1 MRMDWLPSAKYQ
13 NYAPIQFARFGN
25 IRYFCKIA
33 LKLGC
38 CYEKTDTCVGY
49 NHYDALTV
57 TAQGVDGIKRNSS
70 YLYGEGGG
78 VTLQAAKEAALAD
91 LIQKISVTVH
101 SDFTSKERELN
112 QDGNVTSDA
121 EYQSI
126 IRSYSTATLT
136 NVKTI
141 VLKPEPDA
149 SVFLYIAKSEID
161 RIFESRVAKA
171 KEFVGNADEALKNG
185 QIDDALRY
193 YYWSYCL
200 VKSLRYP
207 NEAKIFVDGQE
218 RSLLAWLPTRIDDV
232 MGKVKVQSRRTADNT
247 YEITATYDG
256 RPVRSMDYTYFDG
269 VDNSPVYSILDGK
282 GLVELRPGMA
292 MDAVQLKLEYEFR
305 GLSRNDSE
313 VEAVVGAMK
322 PAVYRRAYHRVALDG
337 AAAPA
342 ESTSTD
348 VNGSMQS
355 PLALTD
361 MGTLGTAVMKPVM
374 QALRSGSIEQCRK
387 KFTAEGWEEFS
398 KLMGYG
404 KVTLMDDIHL
414 DYFADGDCVVCRG
427 LPVSCRFN
435 RGRVF
440 NEKLSFYID
449 SNSKQITHVA
459 MGLGREAMNDVVLGH
474 LDWSEK
480 SRTRIVGFLEDY
492 RTSYAT
498 KNLEY
503 LDKVFDDNAVI
514 VLGKRL
520 QVAPQLNKEGYM
532 NNHRVQFTQLTKR
545 EFLRNLRRQF
555 QSKDYINLHF
565 SQNRIYQLQKGV
577 ERYGIEIKQDY
588 YSSNYGDTGY
598 LTMIFDLTNP
608 DQPVIHVRTWQ
619 EQPDPNFGVV
629 SPADF

>member
-1 MRMDWLPSAKYQ
+1 MKRLTL
-13 NYAPIQFARFGN
+13 
-25 IRYFCKIA
+25 A
-33 LKLGC
+33 LGIII
-38 CYEKTDTCVGY
+38 TM
-49 NHYDALTV
+49 ALTV

-218 RSLLAWLPTRIDDV
+218 RSLLAWLPTRIEDV

-337 AAAPA
+337 AASPA

-492 RTSYAT
+492 RTAYAT

-598 LTMIFDLTNP
+598 LTLIFDLTNP

>member
-1 MRMDWLPSAKYQ
+1 MKRLILAWGIIITM
-13 NYAPIQFARFGN
+13 
-25 IRYFCKIA
+25 
-33 LKLGC
+33 
-38 CYEKTDTCVGY
+38 
-49 NHYDALTV
+49 ALTV

-218 RSLLAWLPTRIDDV
+218 HSLLAWLPTRIDDV

-337 AAAPA
+337 AASPA

-374 QALRSGSIEQCRK
+374 QALRSGSIEQCRQ
-387 KFTAEGWEEFS
+387 KFTADGWEEFS

-492 RTSYAT
+492 RTAYAT

-598 LTMIFDLTNP
+598 LTLIFDLTNP

>member
-1 MRMDWLPSAKYQ
+1 M
-13 NYAPIQFARFGN
+13 
-25 IRYFCKIA
+25 
-33 LKLGC
+33 
-38 CYEKTDTCVGY
+38 
-49 NHYDALTV
+49 ALTV

-78 VTLQAAKEAALAD
+78 ATLQAAKEAALAD

-292 MDAVQLKLEYEFR
+292 MDAVQLELEYEFR

-337 AAAPA
+337 AASPA
-342 ESTSTD
+342 ESTLTD

-492 RTSYAT
+492 RTAYAT

-598 LTMIFDLTNP
+598 LTLIFDLTNP

>member
-1 MRMDWLPSAKYQ
+1 MKRLTL
-13 NYAPIQFARFGN
+13 
-25 IRYFCKIA
+25 A
-33 LKLGC
+33 LGIII
-38 CYEKTDTCVGY
+38 TM
-49 NHYDALTV
+49 ALIV

-337 AAAPA
+337 AASPA

-492 RTSYAT
+492 RTAYAT

-598 LTMIFDLTNP
+598 LTLIFDLTNP

>member
-1 MRMDWLPSAKYQ
+1 MKRLTL
-13 NYAPIQFARFGN
+13 
-25 IRYFCKIA
+25 A
-33 LKLGC
+33 LC
-38 CYEKTDTCVGY
+38 IIITM
-49 NHYDALTV
+49 ALTV

-256 RPVRSMDYTYFDG
+256 RSVRSMDYTYFDG

-337 AAAPA
+337 AASPA

-449 SNSKQITHVA
+449 SNTKQITHVA

-492 RTSYAT
+492 RTAYAT

-588 YSSNYGDTGY
+588 YSSNYGNTGY
-598 LTMIFDLTNP
+598 LTLIFDLTNP

>member
-1 MRMDWLPSAKYQ
+1 MKRLTL
-13 NYAPIQFARFGN
+13 
-25 IRYFCKIA
+25 A
-33 LKLGC
+33 LGIII
-38 CYEKTDTCVGY
+38 TM
-49 NHYDALTV
+49 ALTV

-337 AAAPA
+337 AASPA

-404 KVTLMDDIHL
+404 KVTLMDDIRL

-492 RTSYAT
+492 RTAYAT

-598 LTMIFDLTNP
+598 LTLIFDLTNP

>member
-1 MRMDWLPSAKYQ
+1 MKRLTL
-13 NYAPIQFARFGN
+13 
-25 IRYFCKIA
+25 A
-33 LKLGC
+33 LC
-38 CYEKTDTCVGY
+38 IIITM
-49 NHYDALTV
+49 ALTV

-200 VKSLRYP
+200 VKSLRYA

-322 PAVYRRAYHRVALDG
+322 PAVYRRAYHRVALDDG
-337 AAAPA
+337 ASPA

-492 RTSYAT
+492 RTAYAT

-598 LTMIFDLTNP
+598 LTLIFDLTNP

>member
-1 MRMDWLPSAKYQ
+1 M
-13 NYAPIQFARFGN
+13 
-25 IRYFCKIA
+25 
-33 LKLGC
+33 
-38 CYEKTDTCVGY
+38 
-49 NHYDALTV
+49 ALTV

-322 PAVYRRAYHRVALDG
+322 PAVYRRAYHRVALDDG
-337 AAAPA
+337 ASPA

-492 RTSYAT
+492 RTAYAT

>member
-1 MRMDWLPSAKYQ
+1 MKRLTL
-13 NYAPIQFARFGN
+13 
-25 IRYFCKIA
+25 A
-33 LKLGC
+33 LGIII
-38 CYEKTDTCVGY
+38 TM
-49 NHYDALTV
+49 ALTV
-57 TAQGVDGIKRNSS
+57 MAQGVDGIKRNSS

-78 VTLQAAKEAALAD
+78 ATLQAAKEAALAD

-232 MGKVKVQSRRTADNT
+232 MGKVKVQSRRTTDNT

-337 AAAPA
+337 AASPA

-492 RTSYAT
+492 RTAYAT

-598 LTMIFDLTNP
+598 LTLIFDLTNP

>member
-1 MRMDWLPSAKYQ
+1 MKRLTL
-13 NYAPIQFARFGN
+13 
-25 IRYFCKIA
+25 A
-33 LKLGC
+33 LGIII
-38 CYEKTDTCVGY
+38 TM
-49 NHYDALTV
+49 ALTV

-112 QDGNVTSDA
+112 WDGNVTSDA

-337 AAAPA
+337 AASPA

-459 MGLGREAMNDVVLGH
+459 IGLGREAMNDVVLGH

-480 SRTRIVGFLEDY
+480 SRMRIVGFLEDY
-492 RTSYAT
+492 RTAYAT

-598 LTMIFDLTNP
+598 LTLIFDLTNP

>member
-1 MRMDWLPSAKYQ
+1 MKRLTL
-13 NYAPIQFARFGN
+13 
-25 IRYFCKIA
+25 A
-33 LKLGC
+33 LC
-38 CYEKTDTCVGY
+38 IIITM
-49 NHYDALTV
+49 ALTV

-337 AAAPA
+337 VASPE

-449 SNSKQITHVA
+449 SNTKQITHVA

-492 RTSYAT
+492 RTAYAT

-598 LTMIFDLTNP
+598 LTLIFDLTNP

>member
-1 MRMDWLPSAKYQ
+1 MKRLILAWGIIIMM
-13 NYAPIQFARFGN
+13 
-25 IRYFCKIA
+25 
-33 LKLGC
+33 
-38 CYEKTDTCVGY
+38 
-49 NHYDALTV
+49 ALTV

-337 AAAPA
+337 AASPA

-374 QALRSGSIEQCRK
+374 QALRSGSIEQCRQ
-387 KFTAEGWEEFS
+387 KFTADGWEEFS

-492 RTSYAT
+492 RTAYAT

-598 LTMIFDLTNP
+598 LTLIFDLTNP

>member
-1 MRMDWLPSAKYQ
+1 MKRL
-13 NYAPIQFARFGN
+13 IL
-25 IRYFCKIA
+25 A
-33 LKLGC
+33 LGVII
-38 CYEKTDTCVGY
+38 TM
-49 NHYDALTV
+49 ALTV

-193 YYWSYCL
+193 YDWSYCL

-322 PAVYRRAYHRVALDG
+322 PAVYRRAYHRVALDS
-337 AAAPA
+337 AASPA

-355 PLALTD
+355 PLALTN

-492 RTSYAT
+492 RTAYAT

-598 LTMIFDLTNP
+598 LTLIFDLTNP

>member
-1 MRMDWLPSAKYQ
+1 MKRLTL
-13 NYAPIQFARFGN
+13 
-25 IRYFCKIA
+25 A
-33 LKLGC
+33 LC
-38 CYEKTDTCVGY
+38 IIITM
-49 NHYDALTV
+49 ALTV

-322 PAVYRRAYHRVALDG
+322 PAVYRRAYHRVALDDG
-337 AAAPA
+337 ASPA

-348 VNGSMQS
+348 VNGLMQS

-492 RTSYAT
+492 RTAYAT

>member
-1 MRMDWLPSAKYQ
+1 MKRLTL
-13 NYAPIQFARFGN
+13 
-25 IRYFCKIA
+25 A
-33 LKLGC
+33 LGIII
-38 CYEKTDTCVGY
+38 TM
-49 NHYDALTV
+49 ALTV

-78 VTLQAAKEAALAD
+78 VTLQVAKEAALAD

-337 AAAPA
+337 AASPA

-361 MGTLGTAVMKPVM
+361 MGTLGTAVMKHVM

-492 RTSYAT
+492 RTAYAT

-598 LTMIFDLTNP
+598 LTLIFDLTNP

>member
-1 MRMDWLPSAKYQ
+1 MKRLTL
-13 NYAPIQFARFGN
+13 
-25 IRYFCKIA
+25 A
-33 LKLGC
+33 LGIII
-38 CYEKTDTCVGY
+38 TM
-49 NHYDALTV
+49 ALTV

-171 KEFVGNADEALKNG
+171 KEFVGNAYEALKNG

-269 VDNSPVYSILDGK
+269 VDNRPVYSILDGK

-337 AAAPA
+337 AASPA

-449 SNSKQITHVA
+449 SNTKQITHVA

-492 RTSYAT
+492 RTAYAT

-598 LTMIFDLTNP
+598 LTLIFDLANP
-608 DQPVIHVRTWQ
+608 DQPVIHVRT
-619 EQPDPNFGVV
+619 
-629 SPADF
+629 

>member
-1 MRMDWLPSAKYQ
+1 MKRLTL
-13 NYAPIQFARFGN
+13 
-25 IRYFCKIA
+25 A
-33 LKLGC
+33 LGIII
-38 CYEKTDTCVGY
+38 TM
-49 NHYDALTV
+49 ALTV

-218 RSLLAWLPTRIDDV
+218 RSLLAWLPMRIDDV
-232 MGKVKVQSRRTADNT
+232 MGKVKVQSRRTTDNT

-337 AAAPA
+337 AASPA
-342 ESTSTD
+342 ESTLTD

-374 QALRSGSIEQCRK
+374 QVLRSGSIEQCRK

-492 RTSYAT
+492 RTAYAT

-598 LTMIFDLTNP
+598 LTLIFDLTNP

>member
-1 MRMDWLPSAKYQ
+1 MKRLTL
-13 NYAPIQFARFGN
+13 
-25 IRYFCKIA
+25 A
-33 LKLGC
+33 LGIII
-38 CYEKTDTCVGY
+38 TM
-49 NHYDALTV
+49 ALTV
-57 TAQGVDGIKRNSS
+57 MAQGVDGIKRNSS

-337 AAAPA
+337 AASPA

-355 PLALTD
+355 PLALTN

-374 QALRSGSIEQCRK
+374 QALRSGSIEQCRQ

-492 RTSYAT
+492 RTAYAT

-598 LTMIFDLTNP
+598 LTLIFDLTNP

>member
-1 MRMDWLPSAKYQ
+1 MKRLTL
-13 NYAPIQFARFGN
+13 
-25 IRYFCKIA
+25 A
-33 LKLGC
+33 LC
-38 CYEKTDTCVGY
+38 IIITM
-49 NHYDALTV
+49 ALTV
-57 TAQGVDGIKRNSS
+57 TAQGVDVIKRNSS

-207 NEAKIFVDGQE
+207 NEAKILVDGQE

-337 AAAPA
+337 AASPA

-355 PLALTD
+355 PLALTN

-449 SNSKQITHVA
+449 SNTKQITHVA

-492 RTSYAT
+492 RTAYAT

-598 LTMIFDLTNP
+598 LTLIFDLTNP

>member
-1 MRMDWLPSAKYQ
+1 MKRL
-13 NYAPIQFARFGN
+13 IL
-25 IRYFCKIA
+25 A
-33 LKLGC
+33 LC
-38 CYEKTDTCVGY
+38 IIITM
-49 NHYDALTV
+49 ALTV

-78 VTLQAAKEAALAD
+78 VTLPAAKEAALAD

-161 RIFESRVAKA
+161 RIFESREAKA

-337 AAAPA
+337 AASPA

-355 PLALTD
+355 PLALSD

-492 RTSYAT
+492 RTAYAT

-598 LTMIFDLTNP
+598 LTLIFDLTNP

>member
-1 MRMDWLPSAKYQ
+1 MKRLTL
-13 NYAPIQFARFGN
+13 
-25 IRYFCKIA
+25 A
-33 LKLGC
+33 LGIII
-38 CYEKTDTCVGY
+38 TM
-49 NHYDALTV
+49 ALIV

-78 VTLQAAKEAALAD
+78 ATLQAAKEAALAD

-126 IRSYSTATLT
+126 IRSYSTAALT

-185 QIDDALRY
+185 RIDDALRY

-337 AAAPA
+337 AASPA

-374 QALRSGSIEQCRK
+374 QALRSGFIEQCRK

-492 RTSYAT
+492 RTAYAT

-598 LTMIFDLTNP
+598 LTLIFDLTNP

>member
-1 MRMDWLPSAKYQ
+1 MKRL
-13 NYAPIQFARFGN
+13 IL
-25 IRYFCKIA
+25 A
-33 LKLGC
+33 LGIII
-38 CYEKTDTCVGY
+38 TM
-49 NHYDALTV
+49 ALTV

-322 PAVYRRAYHRVALDG
+322 SAVYRRAYHRVALDG
-337 AAAPA
+337 AASPA

-492 RTSYAT
+492 RTAYAT

-598 LTMIFDLTNP
+598 LTLIFDLTNP

>member
-1 MRMDWLPSAKYQ
+1 MKRLTL
-13 NYAPIQFARFGN
+13 
-25 IRYFCKIA
+25 A
-33 LKLGC
+33 LC
-38 CYEKTDTCVGY
+38 IIITM
-49 NHYDALTV
+49 ALTV

-337 AAAPA
+337 AASPA

-374 QALRSGSIEQCRK
+374 QALRSGFIEQCRK

-492 RTSYAT
+492 RTAYAT

-598 LTMIFDLTNP
+598 LTLIFDLTNP

>member
-1 MRMDWLPSAKYQ
+1 MKRLTL
-13 NYAPIQFARFGN
+13 
-25 IRYFCKIA
+25 A
-33 LKLGC
+33 LC
-38 CYEKTDTCVGY
+38 IIITM
-49 NHYDALTV
+49 ALTV

-112 QDGNVTSDA
+112 QNGNVTSDA

-337 AAAPA
+337 AASPA

-355 PLALTD
+355 PLALSD

-492 RTSYAT
+492 RTAYAT

-598 LTMIFDLTNP
+598 LTLIFDLTNP

>member
-1 MRMDWLPSAKYQ
+1 MKRLTL
-13 NYAPIQFARFGN
+13 
-25 IRYFCKIA
+25 A
-33 LKLGC
+33 LGIII
-38 CYEKTDTCVGY
+38 TM
-49 NHYDALTV
+49 ALTV
-57 TAQGVDGIKRNSS
+57 MAQGVDGIKRNSS

-282 GLVELRPGMA
+282 GLVELRPGLA

-337 AAAPA
+337 AASPA

-492 RTSYAT
+492 RTAYAT

-598 LTMIFDLTNP
+598 LTLIFDLTNP

>member
-1 MRMDWLPSAKYQ
+1 MKRLTL
-13 NYAPIQFARFGN
+13 
-25 IRYFCKIA
+25 A
-33 LKLGC
+33 LGIII
-38 CYEKTDTCVGY
+38 TM
-49 NHYDALTV
+49 ALTV

-337 AAAPA
+337 AASPA

-492 RTSYAT
+492 RTAYAT

-598 LTMIFDLTNP
+598 LTLIFDLTNP

-619 EQPDPNFGVV
+619 EHPDPNFGVV

>member
-1 MRMDWLPSAKYQ
+1 MKRL
-13 NYAPIQFARFGN
+13 IL
-25 IRYFCKIA
+25 A
-33 LKLGC
+33 LC
-38 CYEKTDTCVGY
+38 IIITM
-49 NHYDALTV
+49 ALTV

-171 KEFVGNADEALKNG
+171 KEFVGNAYEALKNG

-337 AAAPA
+337 AASPA

-355 PLALTD
+355 PLALTN

-398 KLMGYG
+398 KMMGYG

-492 RTSYAT
+492 RTAYAT

-598 LTMIFDLTNP
+598 LTLIFDLTNP

>member
-1 MRMDWLPSAKYQ
+1 MKRLTL
-13 NYAPIQFARFGN
+13 
-25 IRYFCKIA
+25 A
-33 LKLGC
+33 LGIII
-38 CYEKTDTCVGY
+38 TM
-49 NHYDALTV
+49 ALTV
-57 TAQGVDGIKRNSS
+57 MAQGVDGIKRNSS

-337 AAAPA
+337 AASPA

-374 QALRSGSIEQCRK
+374 QALRSGSIEQCRQ

-492 RTSYAT
+492 RTAYAT

-588 YSSNYGDTGY
+588 YSSNYGDTDY
-598 LTMIFDLTNP
+598 LTLIFDLTNP

>member
-1 MRMDWLPSAKYQ
+1 MKRL
-13 NYAPIQFARFGN
+13 IL
-25 IRYFCKIA
+25 A
-33 LKLGC
+33 LGIII
-38 CYEKTDTCVGY
+38 TM
-49 NHYDALTV
+49 ALTV

-337 AAAPA
+337 AASPA

-492 RTSYAT
+492 RTAYAT

-532 NNHRVQFTQLTKR
+532 SNHRVQFTQLTKR
-545 EFLRNLRRQF
+545 EFLRNLLRQF

-598 LTMIFDLTNP
+598 LTLIFDLTNP

>member
-1 MRMDWLPSAKYQ
+1 MKRLTL
-13 NYAPIQFARFGN
+13 
-25 IRYFCKIA
+25 A
-33 LKLGC
+33 LC
-38 CYEKTDTCVGY
+38 IIITM
-49 NHYDALTV
+49 ALTV

-292 MDAVQLKLEYEFR
+292 MDTVQLKLEYEFR

-337 AAAPA
+337 AASPA

-492 RTSYAT
+492 RTAYAT

-598 LTMIFDLTNP
+598 LTLIFDLTNP

>member
-1 MRMDWLPSAKYQ
+1 MKRLTL
-13 NYAPIQFARFGN
+13 
-25 IRYFCKIA
+25 A
-33 LKLGC
+33 LGIII
-38 CYEKTDTCVGY
+38 TM
-49 NHYDALTV
+49 ALTV

-337 AAAPA
+337 AASPA

-387 KFTAEGWEEFS
+387 KFTVEGWEEFS

-492 RTSYAT
+492 RTAYAT

-598 LTMIFDLTNP
+598 LTLIFDLTNP

>member
-1 MRMDWLPSAKYQ
+1 MKRL
-13 NYAPIQFARFGN
+13 IL
-25 IRYFCKIA
+25 A
-33 LKLGC
+33 LGIII
-38 CYEKTDTCVGY
+38 TM
-49 NHYDALTV
+49 ALTV
-57 TAQGVDGIKRNSS
+57 MAQGVDGIKRNSS

-322 PAVYRRAYHRVALDG
+322 PAVYRRAYHRVALDS
-337 AAAPA
+337 AASPA

-355 PLALTD
+355 PLALTN

-492 RTSYAT
+492 RTAYAT

-598 LTMIFDLTNP
+598 LTLIFDLTNP

>member
-1 MRMDWLPSAKYQ
+1 MKRLTL
-13 NYAPIQFARFGN
+13 
-25 IRYFCKIA
+25 A
-33 LKLGC
+33 LGIII
-38 CYEKTDTCVGY
+38 TM
-49 NHYDALTV
+49 ALTV

-322 PAVYRRAYHRVALDG
+322 PAVYRRAYHRVALDDG
-337 AAAPA
+337 ASPA

-355 PLALTD
+355 PLALSD

-374 QALRSGSIEQCRK
+374 QALRSGSIEQCRQ

-492 RTSYAT
+492 RTAYAT

-598 LTMIFDLTNP
+598 LTLIFDLTNP

>member
-1 MRMDWLPSAKYQ
+1 MKRLTL
-13 NYAPIQFARFGN
+13 
-25 IRYFCKIA
+25 A
-33 LKLGC
+33 LC
-38 CYEKTDTCVGY
+38 IIITM
-49 NHYDALTV
+49 ALTV

-337 AAAPA
+337 AASPA

-459 MGLGREAMNDVVLGH
+459 MGLGREAMNDVVLGY

-492 RTSYAT
+492 RTAYAT

-598 LTMIFDLTNP
+598 LTLIFDLTNP

>member
-1 MRMDWLPSAKYQ
+1 MKRL
-13 NYAPIQFARFGN
+13 IL
-25 IRYFCKIA
+25 A
-33 LKLGC
+33 LGIII
-38 CYEKTDTCVGY
+38 TM
-49 NHYDALTV
+49 ALTV

-78 VTLQAAKEAALAD
+78 ATLQAAKEAALAD

-337 AAAPA
+337 AASPE

-374 QALRSGSIEQCRK
+374 QALRSGFIEQCRK

-492 RTSYAT
+492 RTAYAT

-598 LTMIFDLTNP
+598 LTLIFDLTNP

>member
-1 MRMDWLPSAKYQ
+1 M
-13 NYAPIQFARFGN
+13 
-25 IRYFCKIA
+25 
-33 LKLGC
+33 
-38 CYEKTDTCVGY
+38 
-49 NHYDALTV
+49 ALTV

-337 AAAPA
+337 AASPA

-492 RTSYAT
+492 RTAYAT

-565 SQNRIYQLQKGV
+565 SQNHIYQLQKGV

-598 LTMIFDLTNP
+598 LTLIFDLTNP

>member
-1 MRMDWLPSAKYQ
+1 MKRLTL
-13 NYAPIQFARFGN
+13 
-25 IRYFCKIA
+25 A
-33 LKLGC
+33 LC
-38 CYEKTDTCVGY
+38 IIITM
-49 NHYDALTV
+49 ALTV

-141 VLKPEPDA
+141 VLKPEPEA

-218 RSLLAWLPTRIDDV
+218 RSLLVWLPTRIDDV

-337 AAAPA
+337 AASPA

-492 RTSYAT
+492 RTAYAT

-598 LTMIFDLTNP
+598 LTLIFDLTNP
-608 DQPVIHVRTWQ
+608 DQPVIHVRIWQ

>member
-1 MRMDWLPSAKYQ
+1 MKRLTL
-13 NYAPIQFARFGN
+13 
-25 IRYFCKIA
+25 A
-33 LKLGC
+33 LC
-38 CYEKTDTCVGY
+38 IIITM
-49 NHYDALTV
+49 ALTV

-337 AAAPA
+337 AASPA

-355 PLALTD
+355 PLALTN
-361 MGTLGTAVMKPVM
+361 MGTLGTAVMKPLM
-374 QALRSGSIEQCRK
+374 QALRSGSIEQCRQ

-492 RTSYAT
+492 RTAYAT

-598 LTMIFDLTNP
+598 LTLIFDLTNP

>member
-1 MRMDWLPSAKYQ
+1 MKRLTL
-13 NYAPIQFARFGN
+13 
-25 IRYFCKIA
+25 A
-33 LKLGC
+33 LSIII
-38 CYEKTDTCVGY
+38 TM
-49 NHYDALTV
+49 ALTV
-57 TAQGVDGIKRNSS
+57 MAQGVDGIKRNSS

-78 VTLQAAKEAALAD
+78 ATLQAAKEAALAD

-337 AAAPA
+337 AASPA

-492 RTSYAT
+492 RTAYAT

-598 LTMIFDLTNP
+598 LTLIFDLTNP

>member
-1 MRMDWLPSAKYQ
+1 M
-13 NYAPIQFARFGN
+13 
-25 IRYFCKIA
+25 
-33 LKLGC
+33 
-38 CYEKTDTCVGY
+38 
-49 NHYDALTV
+49 ALTV
-57 TAQGVDGIKRNSS
+57 TAQGVDGIKRNGS

-337 AAAPA
+337 AASPA

-374 QALRSGSIEQCRK
+374 QALRSGSIEQCRQ

-492 RTSYAT
+492 RTAYAT

-598 LTMIFDLTNP
+598 LTLIFDLTNP